1 VTGQEKS
8 PDQPALTAK
17 ELWARARPDLDSG
30 RCETWAEYTAL
41 SEDERVAYDR
51 MLKRLWDYPSV
62 LRETRRENLEEGE
75 KIGEKKGEKIGRKKE
90 RLENARALLMNGV
103 SEEIVCKSL
112 KLTDEELAE
121 ARIKQ

>member
-1 VTGQEKS
+1 MIGQDKS
-8 PDQPALTAK
+8 HEQPARTAK

-75 KIGEKKGEKIGRKKE
+75 KIGREEGREEE
-90 RLENARALLMNGV
+90 RLRIARNMLAKGK
-103 SEEIVCKSL
+103 SEEEVREMIG
-112 KLTDEELAE
+112 LTDEELAE

>member
-1 VTGQEKS
+1 MTGQEKS

-30 RCETWAEYTAL
+30 RSETWAEYTAL
-41 SEDERVAYDR
+41 PEDERVAYDR

-75 KIGEKKGEKIGRKKE
+75 KIGEKKARK
-90 RLENARALLMNGV
+90 
-103 SEEIVCKSL
+103 
-112 KLTDEELAE
+112 
-121 ARIKQ
+121 

>member
-1 VTGQEKS
+1 MIGQNTPE
-8 PDQPALTAK
+8 QPARTAK

-75 KIGEKKGEKIGRKKE
+75 
-90 RLENARALLMNGV
+90 
-103 SEEIVCKSL
+103 SEEEVREMIG
-112 KLTDEELAE
+112 LTDEELAE